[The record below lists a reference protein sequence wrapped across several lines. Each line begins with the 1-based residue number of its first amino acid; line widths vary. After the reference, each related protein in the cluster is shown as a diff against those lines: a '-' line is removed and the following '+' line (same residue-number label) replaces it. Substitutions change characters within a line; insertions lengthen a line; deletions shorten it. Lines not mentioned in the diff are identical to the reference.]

1 MNLML
6 LDDDL
11 PSKKNKAPINSRREA
26 REAVLKILFAYEF
39 NKTELHVIIGDIC
52 GPFTEQAMTFIK
64 KLSADTINHAEEL
77 DTLIRQYASNWDFE
91 RIAVIDRLI
100 LRMGICEFLFFE
112 DIPSKVT
119 INEAIEIGKRYSTD
133 KSSQF
138 LNGVLDAVLNHLNKE
153 NRIHKSALGLVNRN

>member
-1 MNLML
+1 MNPML

-11 PSKKNKAPINSRREA
+11 PAKKNKAPVNSRREA

-39 NKTELHVIIGDIC
+39 SKTELHEIISDVC
-52 GPFTEQAMTFIK
+52 GTFTEQAMAFIR
-64 KLSADTINHAEEL
+64 KLSADTINHSGEL
-77 DTLIRQYASNWDFE
+77 DELIRQYASNWEFD
-91 RIAVIDRLI
+91 RIAVIDRII

-119 INEAIEIGKRYSTD
+119 INEAIEIGKRYSTE

-138 LNGVLDAVLNHLNKE
+138 LNGILDAVLIHLQKE
-153 NRIHKSALGLVNRN
+153 KRIQKSVLGQVNRN